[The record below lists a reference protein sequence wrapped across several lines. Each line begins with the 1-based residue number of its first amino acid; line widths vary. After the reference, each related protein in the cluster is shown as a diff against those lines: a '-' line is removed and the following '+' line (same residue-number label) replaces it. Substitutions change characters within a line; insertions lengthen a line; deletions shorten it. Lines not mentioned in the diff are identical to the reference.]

1 MRSTSSTFGLLF
13 GKHLPRAF
21 GSWLITARPGP
32 RARPRLRLA
41 SERRGGRSVSASVA
55 RGARDGFCCCAGR
68 GVGPRR
74 ARCGV
79 VPAFHTEGTH
89 AAAPVL
95 GRGPLPR
102 VGLTTNQLEDR
113 RWPTRTLSLYTLA
126 LRVFVQF
133 QQFWHSS
140 FLSWV
145 LPFFVLVPR
154 CIWAVAC
161 IWLTQFVGCNNF
173 EFRNNLSGVTPAPSL
188 PPARVGQ
195 SGPVPPP

>member
-1 MRSTSSTFGLLF
+1 MGNESDEASSSPKLDMYVFCKAEQEPCICVTFRIMGQ
-13 GKHLPRAF
+13 PRF
-21 GSWLITARPGP
+21 ELGFESRRYISGP
-32 RARPRLRLA
+32 SPN
-41 SERRGGRSVSASVA
+41 V
-55 RGARDGFCCCAGR
+55 
-68 GVGPRR
+68 
-74 ARCGV
+74 
-79 VPAFHTEGTH
+79 
-89 AAAPVL
+89 APVL

-133 QQFWHSS
+133 QQFWRSS

-173 EFRNNLSGVTPAPSL
+173 EFRNNLSGVTAL
-188 PPARVGQ
+188 
-195 SGPVPPP
+195 

>member
-1 MRSTSSTFGLLF
+1 MEGRDASTACSARSVPSAGTAEALINAAVIVPQQPVRCYTPVAST
-13 GKHLPRAF
+13 
-21 GSWLITARPGP
+21 
-32 RARPRLRLA
+32 A
-41 SERRGGRSVSASVA
+41 SACSPLTRERRGGRSVSASVA

-113 RWPTRTLSLYTLA
+113 RWPTRALSLHCGATRPGA
-126 LRVFVQF
+126 ISTISRSGFFVGA
-133 QQFWHSS
+133 S
-140 FLSWV
+140 V
-145 LPFFVLVPR
+145 LVLVPR

-161 IWLTQFVGCNNF
+161 IWLTQRT
-173 EFRNNLSGVTPAPSL
+173 EAPTKES
-188 PPARVGQ
+188 
-195 SGPVPPP
+195 

>member
-1 MRSTSSTFGLLF
+1 MTIL
-13 GKHLPRAF
+13 
-21 GSWLITARPGP
+21 
-32 RARPRLRLA
+32 
-41 SERRGGRSVSASVA
+41 
-55 RGARDGFCCCAGR
+55 GR

-133 QQFWHSS
+133 QQFWRSS

-173 EFRNNLSGVTPAPSL
+173 EFRNNLSGVTAL
-188 PPARVGQ
+188 
-195 SGPVPPP
+195 

>member
-1 MRSTSSTFGLLF
+1 MRSPSSTFGLLF

-21 GSWLITARPGP
+21 GSWLIAARPGP
-32 RARPRLRLA
+32 RARLRPRLA

-113 RWPTRTLSLYTLA
+113 RWPTRALSLYTLA

-133 QQFWHSS
+133 QQFLAFS
-140 FLSWV
+140 LS
-145 LPFFVLVPR
+145 
-154 CIWAVAC
+154 
-161 IWLTQFVGCNNF
+161 FVGASVLRACAAVH
-173 EFRNNLSGVTPAPSL
+173 LGSCLHLAHTVCWM
-188 PPARVGQ
+188 
-195 SGPVPPP
+195 

>member
-21 GSWLITARPGP
+21 GSWLIAARPGP
-32 RARPRLRLA
+32 RARPRPRLA

-55 RGARDGFCCCAGR
+55 RGARDGFCCAGR

-113 RWPTRTLSLYTLA
+113 RWPTRTLSLSTLWRCA
-126 LRVFVQF
+126 
-133 QQFWHSS
+133 SS
-140 FLSWV
+140 CNF
-145 LPFFVLVPR
+145 
-154 CIWAVAC
+154 
-161 IWLTQFVGCNNF
+161 NNF
-173 EFRNNLSGVTPAPSL
+173 GVLAFFRGCFRSLGLCRGAFGQLLAFGSHSLLDVTTLSSATTCPVLLPCDPVTAL
-188 PPARVGQ
+188 
-195 SGPVPPP
+195 

>member
-21 GSWLITARPGP
+21 GSWLIAARPGP

-133 QQFWHSS
+133 QQFWRSS

-173 EFRNNLSGVTPAPSL
+173 EFRNNLSGVTAL
-188 PPARVGQ
+188 
-195 SGPVPPP
+195 

>member
-113 RWPTRTLSLYTLA
+113 RWPTRTLSLSTLWRCA
-126 LRVFVQF
+126 
-133 QQFWHSS
+133 SS
-140 FLSWV
+140 CNF
-145 LPFFVLVPR
+145 
-154 CIWAVAC
+154 
-161 IWLTQFVGCNNF
+161 NNF
-173 EFRNNLSGVTPAPSL
+173 GVLAFFRGCFRSLCLCRGAFGQLLAFGSHSLLDVTTLSSATTCPVLLPCDPVTAL
-188 PPARVGQ
+188 
-195 SGPVPPP
+195 